1 MSRAKLQP
9 NLPQSTESGFTI
21 IECLLAIIIV
31 TLLMTAIAP
40 VLALSVAT
48 RVQSRRVELATNA
61 ARAYIDG
68 LRAGT
73 IPPPPIISTN
83 PPPALPAPNQNLNN
97 CTQNRNYC
105 PPRPANIPL
114 TTPSTTQLYCINFE
128 ADSSSPLQAIKGCTD
143 KSSRAMIVQAAAYIP
158 RPTGAGVAQ
167 PDPTKG
173 YQLRLRVYRADAFTP
188 GRTLLPGNVNN
199 QPRVAASFTG
209 GTGLGKNQLPL
220 VQMSTEIVTQGTG
233 GTNYLDLCK
242 RLYLQKNPGRSD
254 TDASAA
260 CPVNN

>member
-1 MSRAKLQP
+1 MSRAKLPP

-68 LRAGT
+68 LRSGT
-73 IPPPPIISTN
+73 IPPPPIISTTTPLAAPTN
-83 PPPALPAPNQNLNN
+83 PNLN
-97 CTQNRNYC
+97 CTKNRNYC
-105 PPRPANIPL
+105 PPPPANTPL
-114 TTPSTTQLYCINFE
+114 TTPTTTQLYCINFE
-128 ADSSSPLQAIKGCTD
+128 ADPSSPDPARKGCTN

-158 RPTGAGVAQ
+158 RPAGVA

-173 YQLRLRVYRADAFTP
+173 YQLRLRVYRAEAFTP
-188 GRTLLPGNVNN
+188 GTTLLPGSVQN

-220 VQMSTEIVTQGTG
+220 VQMSTEIVTQGTE
-233 GTNYLDLCK
+233 GTSYLDLCK
-242 RLYLQKNPGRSD
+242 RLYLQRNPSA
-254 TDASAA
+254 TDAQASAA

>member
-1 MSRAKLQP
+1 MSRAKLPP

-68 LRAGT
+68 LRSGT
-73 IPPPPIISTN
+73 IPPPPIITTN
-83 PPPALPAPNQNLNN
+83 PPPALPAPNPNLN
-97 CTQNRNYC
+97 CKQNRNYC
-105 PPRPANIPL
+105 PPPPANTPL

-128 ADSSSPLQAIKGCTD
+128 ANSSSNDQAIKSCTN

-158 RPTGAGVAQ
+158 RPTGAAQ
-167 PDPTKG
+167 PDPQKG

-188 GRTLLPGNVNN
+188 GTTLLPGSVLN

-220 VQMSTEIVTQGTG
+220 VQMSTEIVTQGTE
-233 GTNYLDLCK
+233 GTSYLDLCK
-242 RLYLQKNPGRSD
+242 RLHLQRNPGA
-254 TDASAA
+254 TDAQASAA

>member
-1 MSRAKLQP
+1 MSRSKLQP
-9 NLPQSTESGFTI
+9 KLPQSTESGFTI

-68 LRAGT
+68 LRSGT
-73 IPPPPIISTN
+73 IPPPPIISTTSS
-83 PPPALPAPNQNLNN
+83 PPVLLAPSPSLN

-105 PPRPANIPL
+105 PPPPASRPL
-114 TTPSTTQLYCINFE
+114 TTPSATYLYCINFE
-128 ADSSSPLQAIKGCTD
+128 ADPTSNDLAKKGCTN

-158 RPTGAGVAQ
+158 RPTGASVAL
-167 PDPTKG
+167 PDPKKG
-173 YQLRLRVYRADAFTP
+173 YQVRLRVYRADAFTP
-188 GRTLLPGNVNN
+188 GRTLLKGDANN

-220 VQMSTEIVTQGTG
+220 VQMSTEIVTQGTE
-233 GTNYLDLCK
+233 GTSYLDLCK
-242 RLYLQKNPGRSD
+242 RLYLQKNPGKND
-254 TDASAA
+254 TQASAA

>member
-73 IPPPPIISTN
+73 IPAPPIISTTT
-83 PPPALPAPNQNLNN
+83 PLPAPNPNLNN
-97 CTQNRNYC
+97 CTKNRNYC
-105 PPRPANIPL
+105 PPVAASTPL
-114 TTPSTTQLYCINFE
+114 TTPTTTQLYCINFDPDP
-128 ADSSSPLQAIKGCTD
+128 ARNGCTN

-158 RPTGAGVAQ
+158 RPAGAGAAQ

-220 VQMSTEIVTQGTG
+220 VQMSTEIVTQGTQ
-233 GTNYLDLCK
+233 GTSYLDLCK
-242 RLYLQKNPGRSD
+242 RLYLQQNPGRSD
-254 TDASAA
+254 AQASAA

>member
-73 IPPPPIISTN
+73 IPPPFIISTTT
-83 PPPALPAPNQNLNN
+83 PIPAPNPNLNN
-97 CTQNRNYC
+97 CKENRNYC
-105 PPRPANIPL
+105 PPPPASTSL

-128 ADSSSPLQAIKGCTD
+128 ADSNSSDPARKGCTN
-143 KSSRAMIVQAAAYIP
+143 KSSRAMIVQAVAYIP
-158 RPTGAGVAQ
+158 RPAGTV

-199 QPRVAASFTG
+199 QPKVAASFTG

-220 VQMSTEIVTQGTG
+220 VQMSTEIVTQGPE

-254 TDASAA
+254 ADASTA